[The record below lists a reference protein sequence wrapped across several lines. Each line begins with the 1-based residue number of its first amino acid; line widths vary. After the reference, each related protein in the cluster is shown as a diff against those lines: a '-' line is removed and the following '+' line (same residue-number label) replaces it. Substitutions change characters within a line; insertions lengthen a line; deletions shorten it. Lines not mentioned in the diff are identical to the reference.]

1 MKLLNFSH
9 PLTAAQTS
17 AVEQQAQQTLEQ
29 VLDVKSQFDPARSF
43 SEQAQELVDRI
54 ALTPKDW
61 QTLPLLINPPS
72 LSVIAC
78 VVLAEL
84 HGRMGYFPPVVRLR
98 PVQGSVPPQFEVAE
112 IVNLQS
118 VREHARAKR

>member
-9 PLTAAQTS
+9 PLTAAQIS
-17 AVEQQAQQTLEQ
+17 AVEQQAHQALEQ
-29 VLDVKSQFDPARSF
+29 VLDVKSQFDPTQSF
-43 SEQAQELVDRI
+43 AEQAGKLVDSI
-54 ALTPKDW
+54 KLSPQEW
-61 QTLPLLINPPS
+61 QTTPLLINPPS

-98 PVQGSVPPQFEVAE
+98 PVHGNMPPQFEVAE
-112 IVNLQS
+112 IVNLQV
-118 VREHARAKR
+118 VREQGRTKR